1 MLSCTPCAPG
11 TVASSPRSLRCDACA
26 PGSAARAEGLSLCA
40 RCAEGTFAAESG
52 ASACRLCPEGYTTAA
67 EGGSAEC
74 DVATRAVLED
84 HPDVFYLRFTFGV
97 WFEGD
102 AGATA
107 VGGDGV
113 AAALGVDASERDAF
127 AHLLRVDAARGF
139 NVTLAEATASKIAI
153 PALGVDESERRRAAT
168 RRSLLRSIVGGRAC
182 ADDAA
187 CVAAAEMR
195 VTVQATEAMAEGV
208 VTSSQER
215 EEKLADAETRAE
227 AALARLVGD
236 PAAFFAG
243 TANTLGPGVRVAVV
257 GNVTREERI
266 PEPPAPFRDL
276 FDMLPVG
283 PWAFFGLCAAVGVA
297 WVGYPRASKRLADAY
312 AAYRVRRA
320 LRAVALGKAGYGEL
334 QPEMRQMTTAA
345 LAELAKY
352 KAQRAKSDLERMWD
366 RRTAPPKSVGAA
378 EEERARL

>member
-1 MLSCTPCAPG
+1 M
-11 TVASSPRSLRCDACA
+11 
-26 PGSAARAEGLSLCA
+26 
-40 RCAEGTFAAESG
+40 
-52 ASACRLCPEGYTTAA
+52 
-67 EGGSAEC
+67 
-74 DVATRAVLED
+74 
-84 HPDVFYLRFTFGV
+84 
-97 WFEGD
+97 
-102 AGATA
+102 
-107 VGGDGV
+107 GGDGV

-276 FDMLPVG
+276 FDMLPPSDRG
-283 PWAFFGLCAAVGVA
+283 AFFGLSRRR
-297 WVGYPRASKRLADAY
+297 PASR
-312 AAYRVRRA
+312 
-320 LRAVALGKAGYGEL
+320 GSG
-334 QPEMRQMTTAA
+334 T
-345 LAELAKY
+345 
-352 KAQRAKSDLERMWD
+352 
-366 RRTAPPKSVGAA
+366 
-378 EEERARL
+378 RARVKNSRTRTRRIAFEGRFERWRWERRGTESYNRRCDR